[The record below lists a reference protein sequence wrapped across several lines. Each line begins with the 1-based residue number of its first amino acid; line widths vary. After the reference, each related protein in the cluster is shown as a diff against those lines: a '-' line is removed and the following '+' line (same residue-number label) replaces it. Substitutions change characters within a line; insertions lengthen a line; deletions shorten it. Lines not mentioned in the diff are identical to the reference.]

1 MITMSIETWAAFLK
15 AITSSLFKG
24 TQQMY
29 PFYQFIIFF
38 SFSFI
43 FMLAFG
49 VAILF
54 IYLAFMLAEQVCL
67 LFIARWKSPG
77 NLCCATTRQKCAKGK
92 DFTLSTVQSMAQ
104 GSHILLCAMPLLA
117 LFSHTALSWTALVK
131 NGFLATQRM
140 ISPEPN

>member
-77 NLCCATTRQKCAKGK
+77 NLCCAITRQKCPKGK

-117 LFSHTALSWTALVK
+117 LFSHTALSWAALVK